1 MRPVL
6 PCDGFESWELGAVR
20 GYKTENVHG
29 LWTRGAPPASLGW
42 TPSSS
47 CCFLMWKFLPD
58 LGVPAQIS
66 LSRCLGILRT
76 QHVAGHQ
83 HTERCVFPWTSI
95 APSLCPTPARC
106 RFAAGLDITSDTSE
120 VKVKVVRG
128 ESAVG
133 PSCPLAGRWLA
144 ALLCCGLLSLLVL
157 FGSSDFC
164 LNSMRWAFLLDIN
177 FFLNN

>member
-1 MRPVL
+1 MVLRAGSWAQSGAIKQRTSTASGHVGLLLLPWGGRP
-6 PCDGFESWELGAVR
+6 P
-20 GYKTENVHG
+20 
-29 LWTRGAPPASLGW
+29 PPAA
-42 TPSSS
+42 SS
-47 CCFLMWKFLPD
+47 CGNF
-58 LGVPAQIS
+58 S
-66 LSRCLGILRT
+66 LTLESQLRYLGILRT